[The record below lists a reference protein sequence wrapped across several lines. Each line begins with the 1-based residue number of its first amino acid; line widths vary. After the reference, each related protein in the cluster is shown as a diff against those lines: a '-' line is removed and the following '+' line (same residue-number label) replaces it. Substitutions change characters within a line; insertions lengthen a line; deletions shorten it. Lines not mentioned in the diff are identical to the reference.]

1 MTNDQLT
8 GLLYTLLSAVEEQR
22 MVIDKLVEKGVLTLA
37 ERKEIAQSYAK
48 MVDARRNAIQQEDDQ
63 EPTKPA
69 EPHPHTRR
77 ETFERAPSASPFAL
91 SSAGDALRPF
101 RTTDS
106 ASLAASESV
115 YLLACGCAWV
125 GWEQVSCCPQH
136 SWVEQLE
143 LPFHREDSQK
153 P

>member
-63 EPTKPA
+63 EPTKP
-69 EPHPHTRR
+69 E
-77 ETFERAPSASPFAL
+77 PSA
-91 SSAGDALRPF
+91 RR
-101 RTTDS
+101 RT
-106 ASLAASESV
+106 
-115 YLLACGCAWV
+115 
-125 GWEQVSCCPQH
+125 
-136 SWVEQLE
+136 
-143 LPFHREDSQK
+143 LPFHS
-153 P
+153 